1 MATSL
6 KHLRK
11 SSRIQLHQQIRCTPR
26 DGEGVLVAEDV
37 VAVGEAVV
45 ALVVDEVG
53 AEVVGTVVTAK
64 EFGVFFQSYNY
75 V

>member
-1 MATSL
+1 MAASL

-11 SSRIQLHQQIRCTPR
+11 SSRINRLDAHQ
-26 DGEGVLVAEDV
+26 EMEKEYVLVAEDV

-45 ALVVDEVG
+45 ALVVDAVG

-64 EFGVFFQSYNY
+64 EFGVFF
-75 V
+75 